1 MNSGIVRLVRVGLVV
16 LLLTLI
22 WQGLPQ
28 RLDVRLEQAP
38 TVYQAN
44 AGAFTVTITLMPQG
58 NDNGPVTL
66 TMRSGARLVGTIES
80 HYNYDFFANQPAGWL
95 RRTWVDG
102 DWQRDLQI
110 VTADAPGYAYIS
122 SQDGKL
128 YWVTTE
134 E

>member
-1 MNSGIVRLVRVGLVV
+1 MNNGIVLVVRVGLVA

-22 WQGLPQ
+22 WQGRPQ
-28 RLDVRLEQAP
+28 RLDVRLDQTQ

-44 AGAFTVTITLMPQG
+44 AGAFAVTVTLIPQG

-66 TMRSGARLVGTIES
+66 TMRSGAQMVGTIES

-110 VTADAPGYAYIS
+110 VTADAPGYAYVS

>member
-28 RLDVRLEQAP
+28 RLDVRLEQTQ

-44 AGAFTVTITLMPQG
+44 AGTIAVTVTLFPQG
-58 NDNGPVTL
+58 NDNGPVIL
-66 TMRSGARLVGTIES
+66 EIRSNDQLAGTIES

-95 RRTWVDG
+95 RRTWVDS

-110 VTADAPGYAYIS
+110 ITADALGYAYVS

>member
-1 MNSGIVRLVRVGLVV
+1 MNTGIVLLVRVGLLA
-16 LLLTLI
+16 LLLTLL

-28 RLDVRLEQAP
+28 RLDVRLEQAQ
-38 TVYQAN
+38 TVYQAS
-44 AGAFTVTITLMPQG
+44 AGAFTVTITLVPHG

-66 TMRSGARLVGTIES
+66 TMHSGTHLVGTIES
-80 HYNYDFFANQPAGWL
+80 HYSYDFFANQPAGWL
-95 RRTWVDG
+95 RRTWVDD

-110 VTADAPGYAYIS
+110 VTADASGYAYIS